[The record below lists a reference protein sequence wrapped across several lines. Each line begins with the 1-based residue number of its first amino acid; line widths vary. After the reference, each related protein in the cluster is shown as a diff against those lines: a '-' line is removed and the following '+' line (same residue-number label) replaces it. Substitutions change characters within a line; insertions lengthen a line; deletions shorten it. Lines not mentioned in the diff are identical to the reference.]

1 MQIVTRRAQDSLIVR
16 LSGELDLQ
24 LSEAFKSEVSQ
35 QLAQSG
41 QLKHLVLDLRGVTFI
56 DSSGVGAIIGRYKEI
71 RNDRNGK
78 VVAFGP
84 RPQVRRVLE
93 FSGLLRLLPVADNQ
107 QQALAV
113 VREGSSA
120 S

>member
-1 MQIVTRRAQDSLIVR
+1 MQIATRRTQDSLVVR

-24 LSEAFKSEVSQ
+24 LAAEFKAEVGKE
-35 QLAQSG
+35 LARSDDI
-41 QLKHLVLDLRGVTFI
+41 KHLVLDLRGVTFI

-71 RNDRNGK
+71 RNGRDGK

-93 FSGLLRLLPVADNQ
+93 FTGLLRLLALADNQ
-107 QQALAV
+107 QQALAA
-113 VREGSSA
+113 VREGNSA

>member
-1 MQIVTRRAQDSLIVR
+1 MQIVTSLARDSLIVR

-24 LSEAFKSEVSQ
+24 LSETFKSEVNRR
-35 QLAQSG
+35 LAESG
-41 QLKHLVLDLRGVTFI
+41 EVRHLVLDLRGVTFI
-56 DSSGVGAIIGRYKEI
+56 DSSGIGAIIGRYKQI
-71 RNDRNGK
+71 HNGRNGK

-93 FSGLLRLLPVADNQ
+93 FSGLLRLLAVADTQ
-107 QQALAV
+107 QQALAAA
-113 VREGSSA
+113 REGNTA